1 MSDYPFVFK
10 WRIAGRHGQRCAVIG
25 RTIHGLRI
33 QFEDGWI
40 TSTSV
45 GAVGEP

>member
-1 MSDYPFVFK
+1 MTYPYIF
-10 WRIAGRHGQRCAVIG
+10 RLPLHGRHGQRCQIIG
-25 RTIHGLRI
+25 RTIHGIRV
-33 QFEDGWI
+33 QFPDGWI